1 MANAHAT
8 RNPLFEA
15 TAAVDNI
22 DAAGISIGRRE
33 ILQQGTSFINS
44 IDGLFDQLKRPP
56 MSKTRK
62 AKGIVKRMGVT
73 VFYFEEGPV
82 EDDKKMAGRQIGP
95 RKNLRRSRIK

>member
-1 MANAHAT
+1 
-8 RNPLFEA
+8 
-15 TAAVDNI
+15 
-22 DAAGISIGRRE
+22 
-33 ILQQGTSFINS
+33 
-44 IDGLFDQLKRPP
+44 